1 MVLLRRSLLL
11 LVVLGVVSGAQ
22 AAKRPLRPPA
32 TPSALRP
39 FLLSPAEAATH
50 TFPRT
55 PSFAWHPVRNAAL
68 YEFELATS
76 DTFNEGQIVFAT
88 NTLKA
93 PTVSIPVALPW
104 LTVLPYAL
112 YAHVRA
118 IAPSGATSPW
128 SAPFGVN
135 MRWSAVPAKLPGK
148 EYPGLVQWTPVDGA
162 SAYDV
167 WFDEPNKI
175 VRTKTNAADEREYY
189 TFHQLS
195 PWPDVV
201 HWRVRAVRKTYGALP
216 NFLPTV
222 SYGPWSP
229 LETSTHPSFDAGR
242 MELRAAM
249 SDSASTEATPTA
261 HRLTP
266 GFA

>member
-11 LVVLGVVSGAQ
+11 LAVLFVASGAE

-39 FLLSPAEAATH
+39 FLLSPGEAPAH

-55 PSFAWHPVRNAAL
+55 PSFAWNPVRNAGF

-104 LTVLPYAL
+104 LTGRPYAL

-118 IAPSGATSPW
+118 IAPSGATKWRRIASGGLTRNATS
-128 SAPFGVN
+128 SATV
-135 MRWSAVPAKLPGK
+135 
-148 EYPGLVQWTPVDGA
+148 ETGLRPCRR
-162 SAYDV
+162 
-167 WFDEPNKI
+167 K
-175 VRTKTNAADEREYY
+175 R
-189 TFHQLS
+189 
-195 PWPDVV
+195 
-201 HWRVRAVRKTYGALP
+201 RAV
-216 NFLPTV
+216 
-222 SYGPWSP
+222 W
-229 LETSTHPSFDAGR
+229 TST
-242 MELRAAM
+242 
-249 SDSASTEATPTA
+249 
-261 HRLTP
+261 LTCS
-266 GFA
+266 